1 MKKQI
6 KGTVKGLKM
15 QRISPRGTGKSYAF
29 KSNRLKAAYNEYA
42 RLPMPKVNER
52 HMFDRSKHQLETEAI
67 RGQISM
73 VARKYGVTFKEL
85 DTYIEE
91 KSKGTV

>member
-1 MKKQI
+1 MEDKI
-6 KGTVKGLKM
+6 TRLEL
-15 QRISPRGTGKSYAF
+15 SY
-29 KSNRLKAAYNEYA
+29 EMYA
-42 RLPMPKVNER
+42 RLPMPKVNQR